1 MNVSAWSIRNPIPA
15 TLGFVLLTLMGL
27 MAFKAMKIQL
37 FPDVDLP
44 MITVTASI
52 PGASPDQMEVEVA
65 RKIENALASAQGLK
79 HIYTQVKD
87 GTAVVNAE
95 FRLERNSRE
104 ALEDVRS
111 TISRIRGDLPREM
124 LDPTINKVELAG
136 KPILTYTIAAPN
148 MSEEELSWFV
158 DNNITKLLLGVKGVG
173 AVTRVGGVTRQVR
186 VELDPTKMLALNLT
200 ASEISSQ
207 LRQIQQ
213 EAPGGRTDIGGM
225 EQSVR
230 TVATVQ
236 TAEELAQMEIGLRD
250 GRRVRLDQVANVS
263 DSIAERR
270 SAALHNGKQVV
281 GFEITRSLGAG
292 DVAVAE
298 GVAQALDEFRKSHP
312 EITTEKVFTTVDTVY
327 QAYEGSMEMIF
338 EGAILAVIVV
348 IFFLRNARATIVA
361 ATALPLAIIPTFMLM
376 YLFGFTINMV
386 TLLALSLV
394 VGVLVDD
401 AIVEIENIMRHLEM
415 GKSPYQAAMEA
426 ADEIGMAVIA
436 TTFTLVAV
444 FLPTAFMSG
453 VPGRFFVQFGWT
465 AAVAVLF
472 SLVVARLLTPMF
484 SAYFLRPRVA
494 HPTPSWINTYL
505 KWAQWCLD
513 HRKTTLLVTAAFFFG
528 SFALAGT
535 LESAFQPK
543 DNQSQTQITLT
554 LPPGSKF
561 EQTYAM
567 AEQAREIVM
576 KNPNVKLVYTAIGGG
591 SSGGN
596 AFEPSGAA
604 EARKAT
610 LSIQLK
616 ERNERPKKQLI
627 EDELREAMR
636 VLPGVRFKVGLG
648 SASDKYQLVL
658 TSENGKLLN
667 EQALK
672 VGQEL
677 RTIPGIGNVVS
688 NSSVLRPEV
697 VVRPDFAKAAD
708 LGVTSAAIAETLR
721 VATNGDYDQSLAK
734 LNLPDRQLPII
745 VKLQDDARQDIEL
758 LSRLVVQG
766 SRGPVMLGN
775 VATVSIESGPAQ
787 IDRYD
792 RQRNITFDIEL
803 AGQPMGKVQAA
814 ALALPS
820 IKNMPEG
827 VEIAPIGDAEAMR
840 ELSASFGL
848 AMFTG
853 VLCIYIVLVLL
864 FKDFMQ
870 PATILWALILS
881 IPGAFLALFL
891 TRSAISMP
899 SMIGIIMLMGI
910 ATKNSILLV
919 EYAIASRR
927 ERGMSRSEALIDAC
941 RKRVRPIV
949 MTTLAMA
956 AGMLPVA
963 LDMGLGDGSFRS
975 PMAIVVIGG
984 LITSTFLS
992 LLVIPVVYTYVD
1004 DIINWLRATVKK
1016 PGFGIPG
1023 VYYDLAGWLQA
1034 MMKKIRRVPA

>member
-1 MNVSAWSIRNPIPA
+1 MNVSSWSIKNPIPA
-15 TLGFVLLTLMGL
+15 ILGFALLTLMGI

-37 FPDVDLP
+37 FPDIDLP

-87 GTAVVNAE
+87 GSAVVSAE
-95 FRLERNSRE
+95 FRLERDSRE

-111 TISRIRGDLPREM
+111 TMSRIRGDLPREM
-124 LDPTINKVELAG
+124 LDPTINKVEMAG
-136 KPILTYTIAAPN
+136 KPILTYTISAPQ

-200 ASEISSQ
+200 AAEISSQ
-207 LRQIQQ
+207 LKQIQQ
-213 EAPGGRTDIGGM
+213 EAPGGRADIGGA

-236 TAEELAQMEIGLRD
+236 TAEQLGVMEISLRD
-250 GRRVRLDQVANVS
+250 GRRVRLNQVANIS

-270 SAALHNGKQVV
+270 SAALHNGKEVV
-281 GFEITRSLGAG
+281 GFEITRSLGAS
-292 DVAVAE
+292 DVAVDAGVTAALE
-298 GVAQALDEFRKSHP
+298 GYKKDHP
-312 EITTEKVFTTVDTVY
+312 EITTEKVFTMVDTVY
-327 QAYEGSMEMIF
+327 QTYRGSLEMIF
-338 EGAILAVIVV
+338 EGSILAVIVV
-348 IFFLRNARATIVA
+348 VFFLRNARATIVA
-361 ATALPLAIIPTFMLM
+361 ATALPLAVIPTFVLM
-376 YLFGFTINMV
+376 YLFGFTLNLV

-453 VPGRFFVQFGWT
+453 IPGRFFVQFGWT

-472 SLVVARLLTPMF
+472 SLVVARLLTPMM
-484 SAYFLRPRVA
+484 SAYFLKPRAA
-494 HPTPSWINTYL
+494 HPTPSWINVYM
-505 KWAQWCLD
+505 KAAEWCLH
-513 HRKTTLLVTAAFFFG
+513 HRKTTLAVTAIFFFG
-528 SFALAGT
+528 SFILAGT

-543 DNQSQTQITLT
+543 DNQSQTQVTIS

-567 AEQAREIVM
+567 AEQARKIVM
-576 KNPNVKLVYTAIGGG
+576 RNPNVILVYTAIGGG
-591 SSGGN
+591 ATGGN
-596 AFEPSGAA
+596 AFEPSGTP

-616 ERNERPKKQLI
+616 ERDERPKKEII
-627 EDELREAMR
+627 EDDLRESLR
-636 VLPGVRFKVGLG
+636 ELPGVRFAVGLG
-648 SASDKYQLVL
+648 SSSGKYQLVL
-658 TSENGKLLN
+658 TSENGSLLS

-688 NSSVLRPEV
+688 NSSILRPEV

-708 LGVTSAAIAETLR
+708 LGVTSAAIAEALR
-721 VATNGDYDQSLAK
+721 VATKGDYDQSLAK
-734 LNLPDRQLPII
+734 LNLPDRQLPIV
-745 VKLQDDARQDIEL
+745 VKLQDSARQDIEL

-766 SRGPVMLGN
+766 SHGPVMLGN

-803 AGQPMGKVQAA
+803 AGQPMGAVQDA

-820 IKNMPEG
+820 VKNMPEG
-827 VEIAPIGDAEAMR
+827 VQIAPIGDAEAMQ
-840 ELSASFGL
+840 ELFASFGL

-853 VLCIYIVLVLL
+853 VLCVYIVLVLL

-870 PATILWALILS
+870 PMTILWALILS
-881 IPGAFLALFL
+881 IPGAFLALWV

-919 EYAIASRR
+919 EYAIVSRR
-927 ERGMSRSEALIDAC
+927 DRGMSRTEALMDAC
-941 RKRVRPIV
+941 KKRVRPIV
-949 MTTLAMA
+949 MTTLAMG

-963 LDMGLGDGSFRS
+963 MDVGMGDGSFRS

-1004 DIINWLRATVKK
+1004 DTIEWGKRMVRKLRGK
-1016 PGFGIPG
+1016 
-1023 VYYDLAGWLQA
+1023 QA
-1034 MMKKIRRVPA
+1034 QVVHG

>member
-1 MNVSAWSIRNPIPA
+1 MNVSSWSIRNPIPA
-15 TLGFVLLTLMGL
+15 VLGFALLTIMGI

-37 FPDVDLP
+37 FPDIDLP

-79 HIYTQVKD
+79 HIYSQVKD
-87 GTAVVNAE
+87 GTAIVSAE
-95 FRLERNSRE
+95 FRLERNSRD

-111 TISRIRGDLPREM
+111 TMSRIRGDLPREM
-124 LDPTINKVELAG
+124 LDPAINKMELSG
-136 KPILTYTIAAPN
+136 KPILTYTIDAPN

-173 AVTRVGGVTRQVR
+173 AVSRVGGVTRQVR

-200 ASEISSQ
+200 ASEISTQ

-236 TAEELAQMEIGLRD
+236 TAEQLAQMEIGLRD
-250 GRRVRLDQVANVS
+250 GRRVRLNQVATVS

-270 SAALHNGKQVV
+270 SAALHNGKPVV
-281 GFEITRSLGAG
+281 GFEIVRSLGASEVTVSDG
-292 DVAVAE
+292 VERALAE
-298 GVAQALDEFRKSHP
+298 FKKTHP
-312 EITTEKVFTTVDTVY
+312 EIATEKVFNTVDQIY
-327 QAYEGSMEMIF
+327 QTYQGSLEMIA

-361 ATALPLAIIPTFMLM
+361 ATALPLAVIPTFVLM
-376 YLFGFTINMV
+376 YLFGFTLNLV

-453 VPGRFFVQFGWT
+453 IPGRFFVQFGWT

-472 SLVVARLLTPMF
+472 SLVVARLLTPMM
-484 SAYFLRPRVA
+484 SAYFLRPREP
-494 HPTPSWINTYL
+494 HPTPDWINVYL
-505 KWAQWCLD
+505 KWMQWCL
-513 HRKTTLLVTAAFFFG
+513 HYRKTTLLVTAVFFFG
-528 SFALAGT
+528 SFILASSLPT
-535 LESAFQPK
+535 AFQPK
-543 DNQSQTQITLT
+543 DNQSQTMVTLT
-554 LPPGSKF
+554 LPPGSRF
-561 EQTYAM
+561 EQTYAL
-567 AEQAREIVM
+567 AEQARAIVM
-576 KNPNVKLVYTAIGGG
+576 QNPNVTLVYTAIGGG
-591 SSGGN
+591 ASGGN
-596 AFEPSGAA
+596 PFEPSGVA

-616 ERNERPKKQLI
+616 EREERPIKQFI
-627 EDELREAMR
+627 EEDLREALR
-636 VLPGVRFKVGLG
+636 VLPGVRYTVGLG
-648 SASDKYQLVL
+648 TGGGKYQLVL
-658 TSENGKLLN
+658 TSENGKLLS
-667 EQALK
+667 EHALK

-677 RTIPGIGNVVS
+677 RSLHGIGNVVS
-688 NSSVLRPEV
+688 NSSILRPEV

-721 VATNGDYDQSLAK
+721 VATNGDYAQSLAK

-745 VKLQDDARQDIEL
+745 VKLQDEARQDIGL

-766 SRGPVMLGN
+766 SHGPVMLGN
-775 VATVSIESGPAQ
+775 VATVSLESGPAQ

-803 AGQPMGKVQAA
+803 AGQPMGKVQAD

-820 IKNMPEG
+820 IKNLPEG
-827 VEIAPIGDAEAMR
+827 ITIAPIGDAEAMQ
-840 ELSASFGL
+840 ELFASFGL
-848 AMFTG
+848 AMVTG
-853 VLCIYIVLVLL
+853 ILCIYIVLVLL

-881 IPGAFLALFL
+881 IPGAFLALWV

-919 EYAIASRR
+919 EYAIVSRR
-927 ERGMSRSEALIDAC
+927 DRGMNRSEALLDAC
-941 RKRVRPIV
+941 KKRVRPIV

-963 LDMGLGDGSFRS
+963 MDIGMGDGSFRS

-1004 DIINWLRATVKK
+1004 DFIVWLKSKVDKLR
-1016 PGFGIPG
+1016 G
-1023 VYYDLAGWLQA
+1023 V
-1034 MMKKIRRVPA
+1034 RVGQIS

>member
-15 TLGFVLLTLMGL
+15 VLGFALLTIMGF

-37 FPDVDLP
+37 FPDIDLP

-87 GTAVVNAE
+87 GSAIINAE
-95 FRLERNSRE
+95 FRLERDSRE

-124 LDPTINKVELAG
+124 LDPTINKVELSG
-136 KPILTYTIAAPN
+136 KPILTYTITSPK
-148 MSEEELSWFV
+148 MSEEEVSWFV
-158 DNNITKLLLGVKGVG
+158 DNNISKLLLGVKGVG
-173 AVTRVGGVTRQVR
+173 AVNRVGGVTRQVR

-200 ASEISSQ
+200 ASEISAQ

-213 EAPGGRTDIGGM
+213 EAPGGRTDLGGM

-236 TAEELAQMEIGLRD
+236 TAQQLGQMELSLRD
-250 GRRVRLDQVANVS
+250 GRRIRLDQVANVS

-270 SAALHNGKQVV
+270 SAALHNGKPVV
-281 GFEITRSLGAG
+281 GFEIVRSLGAG
-292 DVAVAE
+292 DVAVAA
-298 GVAQALDEFRKSHP
+298 GVATALEDFQKEHP
-312 EITTEKVFTTVDTVY
+312 EIKVEKVFTTVDAVY

-338 EGAILAVIVV
+338 EGALLAVIVV
-348 IFFLRNARATIVA
+348 IFFLRNTRATIVA
-361 ATALPLAIIPTFMLM
+361 ATALPLAIIPTFALM
-376 YLFGFTINMV
+376 YLFGFSINMV

-415 GKSPYQAAMEA
+415 GKTPYQAAMEA

-453 VPGRFFVQFGWT
+453 IPGKFFVQFGWT

-484 SAYFLRPRVA
+484 SAYFLKPRVLHA
-494 HPTPSWINTYL
+494 TPGWINIYL
-505 KWAQWCLD
+505 KWAQWCL
-513 HRKTTLLVTAAFFFG
+513 HNRKTTLLVTAVFFFG
-528 SFALAGT
+528 SFGLAGT
-535 LESAFQPK
+535 LETAFQPK
-543 DNQSQTQITLT
+543 DNQSQTQVTIT

-567 AEQAREIVM
+567 AERAREIVER
-576 KNPNVKLVYTAIGGG
+576 NPNVILVYTAIGGG
-591 SSGGN
+591 ASGGN
-596 AFEPSGAA
+596 AFEPTGAA

-616 ERNERPKKQLI
+616 ERDERPKKQII
-627 EDELREAMR
+627 ETALRDSLME
-636 VLPGVRFKVGLG
+636 LPGVRTKVGLG
-648 SASDKYQLVL
+648 SSADKYQLVL
-658 TSENGKLLN
+658 TSENGKLL
-667 EQALK
+667 EETALK

-688 NSSVLRPEV
+688 NSSILRPEV

-708 LGVTSAAIAETLR
+708 LGVTSASIAETLR

-734 LNLPDRQLPII
+734 LNLPERQIPIV
-745 VKLQDDARQDIEL
+745 VKLQDDSRQNIDL
-758 LSRLVVQG
+758 LSRLVVPG

-775 VATVSIESGPAQ
+775 VATLSIESGPAQ

-792 RQRNITFDIEL
+792 RQRNITFDVEL
-803 AGQPMGKVQAA
+803 AGQPMGKVQEA

-820 IKNMPEG
+820 VKNMPSG
-827 VEIAPIGDAEAMR
+827 VQIAPIGDAEAMQ
-840 ELSASFGL
+840 ELFASFGI

-853 VLCIYIVLVLL
+853 VMCIYIVLVLL

-891 TRSAISMP
+891 TNSAISMP

-919 EYAIASRR
+919 EYAIVSRR
-927 ERGMSRSEALIDAC
+927 DRGMNRSEALLDAC
-941 RKRVRPIV
+941 KKRVRPIV

-963 LDMGLGDGSFRS
+963 MDLGLGDGSFRS

-1004 DIINWLRATVKK
+1004 DLIVWLKSKVDRLR
-1016 PGFGIPG
+1016 G
-1023 VYYDLAGWLQA
+1023 VAVRQ
-1034 MMKKIRRVPA
+1034 VS

>member
-15 TLGFVLLTLMGL
+15 VLGFAMLTFLGF

-37 FPDVDLP
+37 FPDIDLP
-44 MITVTASI
+44 MITVTATM
-52 PGASPDQMEVEVA
+52 PGASPDQMETEVA

-79 HIYTQVKD
+79 HLYAQIKEGSVTVS
-87 GTAVVNAE
+87 AE
-95 FRLERNSRE
+95 FRLERDSRL

-111 TISRIRGDLPREM
+111 AVTRIRSDLPREM
-124 LDPTINKVELAG
+124 LDPVINKVELSG
-136 KPILTYTIAAPN
+136 KPILTYTISSPN

-158 DNNITKLLLGVKGVG
+158 DNNMTKLLLGVKGVG
-173 AVTRVGGVTRQVR
+173 AVNRVGGVTRQVH
-186 VELDPTKMLALNLT
+186 VELDPTRMLALNLT
-200 ASEISSQ
+200 AAEVSSQ

-213 EAPGGRTDIGGM
+213 EAPGGRTDLGGM

-236 TAEELAQMEIGLRD
+236 TAEQLAQMEISMRD
-250 GRRVRLDQVANVS
+250 GRRVRLNQVAHVS
-263 DSIAERR
+263 DTIAERR
-270 SAALHNGKQVV
+270 SAALHNGKPVV
-281 GFEITRSLGAG
+281 GFEVVRSLGAG
-292 DVAVAE
+292 DVAVGD
-298 GVAQALDEFRKSHP
+298 GVTIALENLKQTHP
-312 EITTEKVFTTVDTVY
+312 DITVEKVFNTVDQVY
-327 QAYEGSMEMIF
+327 ETYKGSMEMIF
-338 EGAILAVIVV
+338 EGSLLAVIVV
-348 IFFLRNARATIVA
+348 IFFLRNARATLVA
-361 ATALPLAIIPTFMLM
+361 ATALPLAVIPTFAVI
-376 YLFGFTINMV
+376 YLFGFTINLV

-415 GKSPYQAAMEA
+415 GKTPYQAAMEA

-453 VPGRFFVQFGWT
+453 IPGKFFVQFGWT

-472 SLVVARLLTPMF
+472 SLVVARLLTPMM
-484 SAYFLRPRVA
+484 SAYILRPRAA
-494 HPTPSWINTYL
+494 HATPRWIEIYL
-505 KWAQWCLD
+505 KWAQWCLAN
-513 HRKTTLLVTAAFFFG
+513 RKSTLALTAVFFFG
-528 SFALAGT
+528 SFFLAGT
-535 LESAFQPK
+535 LQTAFQPK
-543 DNQSQTQITLT
+543 DNLSQTQVTLT
-554 LPPGSKF
+554 LPPGTKF
-561 EQTYAM
+561 EQTYAI
-567 AEQAREIVM
+567 AEQARNLVIQ
-576 KNPNVKLVYTAIGGG
+576 NPNVTLVYTAIGGG
-591 SSGGN
+591 ATGGN
-596 AFEPSGAA
+596 AFEPSGVP

-616 ERNERPKKQLI
+616 PREARKLRKQQI
-627 EDELREAMR
+627 EDELREAMT
-636 VLPGVRFKVGLG
+636 VLPGVRVKVGLG
-648 SASDKYQLVL
+648 SSADKYQLVL
-658 TSENGKLLN
+658 TSENGELLS

-697 VVRPDFAKAAD
+697 VVRPDFARAAD
-708 LGVTSAAIAETLR
+708 LGVTSNAIAETLR

-745 VKLQDDARQDIEL
+745 VKLRDDARQDIEL
-758 LSRLVVQG
+758 LSRLVVPG
-766 SRGPVMLGN
+766 SHGPVMLGN
-775 VATVSIESGPAQ
+775 VATMSLESGPDQ

-792 RQRNITFDIEL
+792 RQRNITFEVEL
-803 AGQPMGKVQAA
+803 AGQPLGKVQAA

-820 IKNMPEG
+820 LKSLPEG
-827 VEIAPIGDAEAMR
+827 IEIAPIGDAEMMK
-840 ELSASFGL
+840 ELFASFGL

-891 TRSAISMP
+891 TRTAISMP

-927 ERGMSRSEALIDAC
+927 ERGMNRAEALLDAC
-941 RKRVRPIV
+941 SKRVRPIV
-949 MTTLAMA
+949 MTTMAMG

-963 LDMGLGDGSFRS
+963 LDMGMGDGSFRS

-992 LLVIPVVYTYVD
+992 LLVIPVVFTYVD
-1004 DIINWLRATVKK
+1004 DIVQWITSRFRRKHSTA
-1016 PGFGIPG
+1016 PG
-1023 VYYDLAGWLQA
+1023 
-1034 MMKKIRRVPA
+1034 

>member
-1 MNVSAWSIRNPIPA
+1 MNISAWSIRNPIPA
-15 TLGFVLLTLMGL
+15 LMGFAMLTFMGL
-27 MAFKAMKIQL
+27 MAFKAMKIQM
-37 FPDVDLP
+37 FPDIDLP
-44 MITVTASI
+44 MITVTATM
-52 PGASPDQMEVEVA
+52 PGASPDQMEAEVA

-87 GTAVVNAE
+87 GVAIVSAE
-95 FRLERNSRE
+95 FRLERDSHA

-111 TISRIRGDLPREM
+111 TVSRIRSDLPREM
-124 LDPTINKVELAG
+124 LDPVINKVELSG
-136 KPILTYTIAAPN
+136 KPILTYTIADAH

-158 DNNITKLLLGVKGVG
+158 DNKMTKLLLGVKGVG
-173 AVTRVGGVTRQVR
+173 AVNRVGGVTRQVR

-200 ASEISSQ
+200 AAEISGQ

-213 EAPGGRTDIGGM
+213 EAPGGRTDLGGM

-236 TAEELAQMEIGLRD
+236 TAEQLAQMEISLRD

-263 DSIAERR
+263 DTIAERR
-270 SAALHNGKQVV
+270 SAALHDGKPVV
-281 GFEITRSLGAG
+281 GFEVMRSLGASDV
-292 DVAVAE
+292 DVAN
-298 GVAQALDEFRKSHP
+298 GVDKALATLKQSNP
-312 EITTEKVFTTVDTVY
+312 QITVEKVFNTVDAVY
-327 QAYEGSMEMIF
+327 ETYKGSMEMIF
-338 EGAILAVIVV
+338 EGSLLAVIVV

-361 ATALPLAIIPTFMLM
+361 ATALPLAVIPTFAVM
-376 YLFGFTINMV
+376 YLLGFTINMV

-401 AIVEIENIMRHLEM
+401 AIVEIENIMRHIEM
-415 GKSPYQAAMEA
+415 GKKPYDAAMEA

-453 VPGRFFVQFGWT
+453 IPGKFFVQFGWT

-472 SLVVARLLTPMF
+472 SLVVARLLTPMMA
-484 SAYFLRPRVA
+484 AYFLRPRA
-494 HPTPSWINTYL
+494 EHATPGWINYYL
-505 KWAQWCLD
+505 KWAQWCLNY
-513 HRKTTLLVTAAFFFG
+513 RKTTLLLTAVFFFG
-528 SFALAGT
+528 SFVLAGT
-535 LESAFQPK
+535 LPKAFQPK
-543 DNQSQTQITLT
+543 DNQSQTQITIT
-554 LPPGSKF
+554 LPPGSKL
-561 EQTYAM
+561 EQTYAL
-567 AEQAREIVM
+567 AEQARGIIM
-576 KNPNVKLVYTAIGGG
+576 QNPNVTLVYTAIGGG
-591 SSGGN
+591 TAGGN
-596 AFEPSGAA
+596 AFEPAGVS
-604 EARKAT
+604 EVRKAT

-616 ERNERPKKQLI
+616 PRNERQKKQDI
-627 EDELREAMR
+627 EDALREAMT
-636 VLPGVRFKVGLG
+636 VLPGVRVKVGMG
-648 SASDKYQLVL
+648 ASSDKYQLVL
-658 TSENGKLLN
+658 TSENGEALN
-667 EQALK
+667 AHALK

-688 NSSVLRPEV
+688 NSSLLRPEL

-708 LGVTSAAIAETLR
+708 LGVTSSAIAETLR

-745 VKLQDDARQDIEL
+745 VKLRDDARQDLGL

-775 VATVSIESGPAQ
+775 VATLSLESGPAQ

-792 RQRNITFDIEL
+792 RQRNISFEVEL
-803 AGQPMGKVQAA
+803 AGQPLGKVQAA
-814 ALALPS
+814 VAALPS

-827 VEIAPIGDAEAMR
+827 VAMAPIGDAEVMQ
-840 ELSASFGL
+840 ELFASFGL

-853 VLCIYIVLVLL
+853 VMCIYIVLVLL

-881 IPGAFLALFL
+881 IPGAFLALFI
-891 TRSAISMP
+891 THTAVSMP

-919 EYAIASRR
+919 EYAIVSRR
-927 ERGMSRSEALIDAC
+927 ERGMSRAEALLDAC

-949 MTTLAMA
+949 MTTMAMG

-963 LDMGLGDGSFRS
+963 MDMGVGDGSFRS

-992 LLVIPVVYTYVD
+992 LLVIPVVFTYVD
-1004 DIINWLRATVKK
+1004 DGIEWLRRMFNKFRA
-1016 PGFGIPG
+1016 
-1023 VYYDLAGWLQA
+1023 A
-1034 MMKKIRRVPA
+1034 